1 MFSKNEKDY
10 DEIIKEIK
18 EGLVE
23 NKETNL
29 KYLKE
34 QTEKY
39 KTHKMANEIIKEIG
53 RIMADNLPEES
64 LKKIQKTAEKE
75 IIEHY
80 TKAMKHIEERNFE
93 KAKTEIRKFLE
104 TPNNMFKEDKV
115 SKYVTPTNPLEFL
128 FICED
133 NKNEKQIRDTGMPF
147 SIGYCALGSMLIDDK
162 NLSEARECLENAI
175 KWNPYNVD
183 ARFEKAET
191 YKIEKKFEEFKEI
204 TEESYKYIYIPKH
217 LARYYR
223 NLGYYFIE
231 KEEYP
236 LAIALELYSIQI
248 DDQNGNIATKEIMHI
263 IEKSGKKE
271 LPDMK
276 EIINNLTKN
285 NIPVFFN
292 PKIVGLTIAIKEDMI
307 KKNAINSS
315 LGKFVSEIADFYLK
329 FIGKQ
334 D

>member
-1 MFSKNEKDY
+1 MFSKNKKDY
-10 DEIIKEIK
+10 DEIIKGIK

-23 NKETNL
+23 DKEVNL

-39 KTHKMANEIIKEIG
+39 KTHKMAKEIIKEIG
-53 RIMADNLPEES
+53 RMIADNLPEED
-64 LKKIQKTAEKE
+64 LKKIQKTAEKD

-93 KAKTEIRKFLE
+93 KAKTEMRKFLE
-104 TPNNMFKEDKV
+104 IPNRMFKDDKV
-115 SKYVTPTNPLEFL
+115 SKYVTPTNQLEFF

-133 NKNEKQIRDTGMPF
+133 NRDEKQIRDVGMPF
-147 SIGYCALGSMLIDDK
+147 SIGYSTLGSMLIDDK
-162 NLSEARECLENAI
+162 NLSEARKCLENAI

-183 ARFEKAET
+183 ARFEEAET
-191 YKIEKKFEEFKEI
+191 YKMEKKIEEFKKI
-204 TEESYKYIYIPKH
+204 TEESHKYIYMPKH

-223 NLGYYFIE
+223 NLGYYFME
-231 KEEYP
+231 QEEYS
-236 LAIALELYSIQI
+236 LAISLELYSIQI
-248 DDQNGNIATKEIMHI
+248 DDPKGNVATKEIMYI
-263 IEKSGKKE
+263 MEKSGKKE

-285 NIPVFFN
+285 NIPVFFDK
-292 PKIVGLTIAIKEDMI
+292 KIVGLTITIKKDMI

-315 LGKFVSEIADFYLK
+315 LGRFVNEIADFYLK
-329 FIGKQ
+329 FIGNQ